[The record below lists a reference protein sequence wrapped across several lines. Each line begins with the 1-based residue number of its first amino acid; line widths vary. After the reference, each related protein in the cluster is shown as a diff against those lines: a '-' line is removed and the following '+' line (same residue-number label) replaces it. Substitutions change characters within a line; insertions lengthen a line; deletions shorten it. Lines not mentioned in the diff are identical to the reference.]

1 MDSIQKRSLSLLLE
15 FIFKEKN
22 VDDAVKFHNDL
33 LDLFFTHHGCN
44 NIQEMRVI
52 APMDLKDIWLKSRFL
67 LHWILFDVNKE
78 VISTELAEEIFGKF
92 NHAYNLDKR
101 FSIL

>member
-22 VDDAVKFHNDL
+22 VADAVKFHNDL
-33 LDLFFTHHGCN
+33 LDLFFEHHGCN
-44 NIQEMRVI
+44 DIQEMRI
-52 APMDLKDIWLKSRFL
+52 MEPMELKDVWLKGRFL
-67 LHWILFDVNKE
+67 LQWILFRVNKE
-78 VISTELAEEIFGKF
+78 VICTEVAEEIFGKF
-92 NHAYNLDKR
+92 YRAYNLDKR

>member
-22 VDDAVKFHNDL
+22 GDDAVKLHNDL

-44 NIQEMRVI
+44 DIQEMRI
-52 APMDLKDIWLKSRFL
+52 IEPIELKEVWLKGRFL
-67 LHWILFDVNKE
+67 LHWILFRVNKE
-78 VISTELAEEIFGKF
+78 VICTEVAEEIFGKF
-92 NHAYNLDKR
+92 NRAYNMDKR